1 MTGVRPIDVTADN
14 AKDLW
19 DKIFRKHVEAVGKD
33 PKYVKEDEV
42 RISKAKPIFEK
53 GYMPTF
59 TDEIFRID
67 TVSRSNPNF
76 YLLRDYKNEPIGG
89 RLYTE
94 ELCKTRLDE
103 DTTYRI
109 EKVLRKRTRDGT
121 KELYVKFKGY
131 PNPQWIKESNVV

>member
-1 MTGVRPIDVTADN
+1 MPKIVHAINHSVSRVTGLRPIDVTPKN
-14 AKDLW
+14 ANEVK
-19 DKIFRKHVEAVGKD
+19 KKVFKETVGKK
-33 PKYVKEDEV
+33 PKYAKEDAV

-59 TDEIFRID
+59 TDEIFKID
-67 TVSRSNPNF
+67 TVSRANPNF
-76 YLLRDYKNEPIGG
+76 YLLRDYQNEPIGG

-109 EKVLRKRTRDGT
+109 K
-121 KELYVKFKGY
+121 
-131 PNPQWIKESNVV
+131 S